1 MLTRLLPLI
10 LGAFTIGTE
19 TFMIVG
25 VLPNI
30 AADLGVSPA
39 AAGGLVTAFS
49 LAYAIGSPILAVM
62 TAGIERKRLLSF
74 AMAGFALA
82 NALAAFAPS
91 FAWLMAARVLL
102 ALTAGTFM
110 PAAIALATA
119 AHDAAHRGRAVAL
132 VYAGMTGAIVI
143 GVPGGTIVAAAA
155 NWRATFLCVALLAAI
170 AVVGIA
176 AILPRLAGIAAIGL
190 RERLAVGRRPDVLAM
205 LGLTFLA
212 LCGTFAINTYLGV
225 LLEKALGIDA
235 KQLAGCLV
243 LLGLV
248 SFIGNLFG
256 GYGADRWNRERFLA
270 TILAVLVVAFG
281 LVSFGA
287 GIGGLA
293 GAVAI
298 LSGVALWG
306 LFGWA
311 FPSTQQARIVSL
323 DPALAP
329 ITLSLNT
336 SALYAGAAAGSVL
349 GAVAI
354 QHWSIEI
361 IGWVGVL
368 CEVAAF
374 ALLAATAGR
383 RLVAAKT
390 RETIAK
396 PCPTVNS
403 STASAVS

>member
-110 PAAIALATA
+110 PAAIAFATA

-132 VYAGMTGAIVI
+132 VYAGMTGAIVV

-155 NWRATFLCVALLAAI
+155 NWRATFLCVALIAAI
-170 AVVGIA
+170 AVIGIM

-248 SFIGNLFG
+248 SFVGNLFG

-270 TILAVLVVAFG
+270 TIIAVLVVAFG

-287 GIGGLA
+287 GIGGLSGALAIIA
-293 GAVAI
+293 GVT
-298 LSGVALWG
+298 LWG

-336 SALYAGAAAGSVL
+336 SALYAGAAAGSVI

-354 QHWSIEI
+354 QQSSIEI
-361 IGWVGVL
+361 IGWVGAL
-368 CEVAAF
+368 CEVAAL

-383 RLVAAKT
+383 SLIASKSQKAIAPRPAAG
-390 RETIAK
+390 
-396 PCPTVNS
+396 P
-403 STASAVS
+403 SAAGATS